1 MRRVQ
6 SPPPMPERSCPQPAP
21 SSSNAQGKRA
31 PPLPAVAAVLENPD
45 LVAVVL
51 AHAELGPREFVSV
64 GRVGKAWHAARQVD
78 DSLLLAAARKPDFIT
93 KATLMGLFALH
104 WHEADKL
111 PRGMNARRNGGWLY
125 MYSGRAIDQ
134 AISVV
139 GGVEGWRRRIAERA
153 RRAGPADQE
162 GRERP
167 RIRACPYNPHTTP
180 IQPPYN
186 PHTPPLQLPRSDAL
200 RA

>member
-1 MRRVQ
+1 MGGDAISLASQ
-6 SPPPMPERSCPQPAP
+6 A
-21 SSSNAQGKRA
+21 ARA
-31 PPLPAVAAVLENPD
+31 ASGRLRAVLENPD

-186 PHTPPLQLPRSDAL
+186 PHTTPLQLPRSDAL